1 MSQQWAET
9 LSRMSKP
16 DLLSLARKY
25 NRSFDKIEN
34 LAKLKKDEIKL
45 ELLMREEQAKKIWS
59 GEMQVQAGKTRKK
72 TVKKLSK
79 DESNDLIKKALEL
92 SKKAMKTKN
101 MAEKLKL
108 LKEVEKLDKQIL
120 KGL

>member
-1 MSQQWAET
+1 MSQQWSDT

-16 DLLSLARKY
+16 ELLDLARKY

-45 ELLMREEQAKKIWS
+45 ELLMREEKAKKIWS
-59 GEMQVQAGKTRKK
+59 GDIEVQPGKTRKK
-72 TVKKLSK
+72 TVKILSK
-79 DESNDLIKKALEL
+79 EESNDLIKKALEL
-92 SKKAMKTKN
+92 SKKAMKTKDTLL
-101 MAEKLKL
+101 KSKL
-108 LKEVEKLDKQIL
+108 LKEAGNIQKQIL